1 MITLG
6 LTARVNTSKDL
17 TVSRRGAILHA
28 LIRERRDLM
37 SQPQQE
43 KRATRRFSLRLPVSI
58 RFTNGGVQEFSA
70 ETRDVS
76 ARGVFFYIDKRL
88 AEGSAIEFTLT
99 LPPEI
104 TLTESIRVRCKGR
117 VIRVEESAEE
127 RVGVGAVIDQYDFVA
142 EV

>member
-1 MITLG
+1 
-6 LTARVNTSKDL
+6 
-17 TVSRRGAILHA
+17 
-28 LIRERRDLM
+28 M
-37 SQPQQE
+37 SQFQQE

-58 RFTNGGVQEFSA
+58 RFTNGGVHELSA

-76 ARGVFFYIDKRL
+76 ARGVFFYLDKKL
-88 AEGSAIEFTLT
+88 SEGSAIEFTLT

-117 VIRVEESAEE
+117 IVRVEDGVEQ
-127 RVGVGAVIDQYDFVA
+127 RIGVGAIIDQYDFVA

>member
-1 MITLG
+1 
-6 LTARVNTSKDL
+6 
-17 TVSRRGAILHA
+17 
-28 LIRERRDLM
+28 M

-58 RFTNGGVQEFSA
+58 RFTNGGVHEFSA

-76 ARGVFFYIDKRL
+76 ARGVFFYIDRKL
-88 AEGSAIEFTLT
+88 SEGSSIEFTLT

-117 VIRVEESAEE
+117 VVRVEEAKEE
-127 RVGVGAVIDQYDFVA
+127 RLGVGAVIDQYDFVA

>member
-1 MITLG
+1 
-6 LTARVNTSKDL
+6 
-17 TVSRRGAILHA
+17 
-28 LIRERRDLM
+28 M

-76 ARGVFFYIDKRL
+76 ARGVFFYIDKKL
-88 AEGSAIEFTLT
+88 SEGSAIEFTLT

-104 TLTESIRVRCKGR
+104 TLTESNRVRCKGR
-117 VIRVEESAEE
+117 VVRVEEAKEE
-127 RVGVGAVIDQYDFVA
+127 RLGVGAVIDQYDFVA

>member
-1 MITLG
+1 
-6 LTARVNTSKDL
+6 
-17 TVSRRGAILHA
+17 
-28 LIRERRDLM
+28 M

-43 KRATRRFSLRLPVSI
+43 KRATRRFTLRLPVAI
-58 RFTNGGVQEFSA
+58 RFTNGGVHEFSA

-76 ARGVFFYIDKRL
+76 ARGVFFRLDKRL
-88 AEGSAIEFTLT
+88 SEGSNIEFTLT

-117 VIRVEESAEE
+117 VVRVEGSGEE
-127 RVGVGAVIDQYDFVA
+127 RIGIAAVIDHYDFVA